1 MSALSLCIGGKFGI
15 RKEGGGGGGMEDGDR
30 RSASVSNSTT
40 RRTRSLIDIVYR
52 FDRSPRPP
60 AGIDHAAFHGGE
72 IRKGV

>member
-1 MSALSLCIGGKFGI
+1 MSALSLCIGGKFGTSGYE
-15 RKEGGGGGGMEDGDR
+15 RKEEEEEEEWMEIGGR
-30 RSASVSNSTT
+30 